1 MKYLFG
7 VDIGGTNTKIG
18 LLNTDG
24 KILLNKSIKTNSESG
39 YDDCFNRITRV
50 IKDMNIEKNI
60 DDENI
65 LGVGIGIPGPVLH
78 QEVVSFFANFPWKKN
93 LNVAKIL
100 GEKTGYRVKVDND
113 VNVITL
119 GEIWQGSAKGYSNVI
134 GVALGT
140 GIGGGIVVDGKLVGG
155 VNGAGGEIGHM
166 TIIPNGKLCGC
177 GKKGCF
183 EAYVSATG
191 IEREAT
197 SRLAVN
203 KDNKLW
209 DIITK
214 KESQKIEAK
223 DVFDA
228 AKLGDSFSL
237 DIVDYVTEYIAYGLS
252 ILLHI
257 TNPKVV
263 VIGGGVALA
272 GDILFDGIKNKIKKY
287 SLTACTDGLQ
297 ILPAKL
303 GNNAGIIGA
312 AALIIND
319 YKKY

>member
-1 MKYLFG
+1 MKYIFG
-7 VDIGGTNTKIG
+7 IDIGGTNIKFG

-24 KILLNKSIKTNSESG
+24 EIILNDSIKTLSENG
-39 YDDCFNRITRV
+39 ANATFDRIAEEIEKLR
-50 IKDMNIEKNI
+50 IEKNI
-60 DDENI
+60 DKEDI
-65 LGVGIGIPGPVLH
+65 LGVGMGIPGPVLN
-78 QEVVSFFANFPWKKN
+78 QEIVTFFANFPWEEN

-100 GEKTGYRVKVDND
+100 GEKTGYKVKVDND
-113 VNVITL
+113 VNIITAGEAWL
-119 GEIWQGSAKGYSNVI
+119 GAAKGYKDVI

-140 GIGGGIVVDGKLVGG
+140 GIGGGIISNEKLISGST
-155 VNGAGGEIGHM
+155 GAGGEIGHM
-166 TIIPNGKLCGC
+166 TIVPNGKLCGC

-203 KDNKLW
+203 KNNKVW
-209 DIITK
+209 DIV
-214 KESQKIEAK
+214 KEKEGQMVEAK

-228 AKLGDSFSL
+228 AKLGDEFAL
-237 DIVDYVTEYIAYGLS
+237 DIVDYATEYIAHGLS

-257 TNPKVV
+257 TNPEAI

-272 GDILFDGIKNKIKKY
+272 GDILFDGIREKIKKY
-287 SLTACTDGLQ
+287 SLSVCVEKLE

-303 GNNAGIIGA
+303 GNEAGVVGA
-312 AALIIND
+312 ASLILN
-319 YKKY
+319 